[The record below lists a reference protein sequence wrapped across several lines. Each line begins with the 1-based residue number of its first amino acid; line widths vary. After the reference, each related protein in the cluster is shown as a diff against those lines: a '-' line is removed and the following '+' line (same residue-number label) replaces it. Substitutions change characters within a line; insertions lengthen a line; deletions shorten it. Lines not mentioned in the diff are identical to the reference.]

1 MKKITLIL
9 FLFLTVIGFSQ
20 SNPIEEE
27 NNRNWDNTMFAGNK
41 FTYGS
46 SDKWRHSAEFQTRYK
61 DDLGALDN
69 WLVEYA
75 GTYLYK
81 KNWEIVP
88 DFRFTR
94 KPERYEYRPGIGVIY
109 KSVNEEK
116 RTQLVH
122 QVKYQYDIRT
132 EGEPNSHGLRY
143 VAFYNKVIND
153 ELVITALAGGL
164 FEYGEEFNG
173 FLGLRTGG
181 SAAYV
186 INKAHSV
193 NIGYFYGLINE
204 KTNDY
209 TNVGVFSL
217 SLIINISRDYKY
229 LPAKYFTL

>member
-1 MKKITLIL
+1 MKKGLLL
-9 FLFLTVIGFSQ
+9 FLLLFSIIVYGQ
-20 SNPIEEE
+20 TTPPVE
-27 NNRNWDNTMFAGNK
+27 NNRNWDNTMYAGNK

-46 SDKWRHSAEFQTRYK
+46 SEKWKHSAEFQTRYK
-61 DDLGALDN
+61 NNLGNLDQ
-69 WLVEYA
+69 WLIEYA

-94 KPERYEYRPGIGVIY
+94 KPGRYEYRPGIGVIY
-109 KSVNEEK
+109 KDINEEK

-122 QVKYQYDIRT
+122 QVKYQYDIRD
-132 EGEPNSHGLRY
+132 EGIPNSHGIRY
-143 VAFYNKVIND
+143 AIFYNKIIND
-153 ELVITALAGGL
+153 ELVVTALAGGL
-164 FEYGEEFNG
+164 FEFGKDFSG
-173 FLGLRTGG
+173 FLGLRTGV

-193 NIGYFYGLINE
+193 NVGYFYGLINE

-217 SLIINISRDYKY
+217 QLIININRDYKY
-229 LPAKYFTL
+229 LPAKYFSL